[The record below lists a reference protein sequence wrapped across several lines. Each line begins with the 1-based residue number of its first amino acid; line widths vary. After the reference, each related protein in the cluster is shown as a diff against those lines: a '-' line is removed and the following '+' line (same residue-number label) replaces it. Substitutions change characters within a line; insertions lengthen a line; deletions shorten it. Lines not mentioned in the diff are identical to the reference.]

1 MKLNGVTI
9 ENMAIGNAS
18 FTDSY
23 EFIKALK
30 NTKNMLAD
38 VYIDGHRVGSS
49 GVIFTEE
56 NGWLGGC
63 VNFSFS
69 LSAPLLTSSI
79 LIKVY
84 QAGHKD
90 VITMSTMT
98 MTKEYIEVGDQT
110 ASLYFTIISV
120 NPYNDKRRPSRES
133 VISWSRTKLLP
144 AAVLKDLPT
153 DDSVEE
159 VQEDD
164 QNNDQIDTHI
174 DDPTDDPIDTQIDD
188 PTDDQ
193 TDDPTDD
200 PTDQA
205 DDPTDDQLDD
215 PTDNPPDNP
224 VDDLND

>member
-9 ENMAIGNAS
+9 ENIAIGNTS

-23 EFIKALK
+23 EFIKTLK

-63 VNFSFS
+63 VNLSFS
-69 LSAPLLTSSI
+69 LSEPLLISSI

-110 ASLYFTIISV
+110 ASLYFNIISV

-133 VISWSRTKLLP
+133 VISWRRTKLLP

-159 VQEDD
+159 AQE
-164 QNNDQIDTHI
+164 
-174 DDPTDDPIDTQIDD
+174 DDPIDDQADD
-188 PTDDQ
+188 PVDDHTD
-193 TDDPTDD
+193 
-200 PTDQA
+200 DQA
-205 DDPTDDQLDD
+205 DDPTDDQSDD
-215 PTDNPPDNP
+215 LADDQTDDP